1 MRAPITSPGLLLAVA
16 FLMGAVFLADILL
29 PLGVVVWVFYIA
41 PVALTVVSRVP
52 LLPLGTAA
60 LASVLIAVGYFGST
74 GVAGGLYPA
83 VAVLNRLFGAVTLL
97 SVGALGR
104 MVILNRLSTERQTW
118 IRTSQATLAERMQG
132 DFNVDALARR
142 VIETLATM
150 TGAAAGAIFA
160 REDDGTFL
168 RRGGYAL
175 EPALHH
181 GERVE
186 PGQGLVGQAALSGSV
201 LEVSDLPP
209 GYIAIASGTGHG
221 VPGEVI
227 VAPAKAGTQVVGIAE
242 LAFVRQV
249 PPEVRE
255 LLEATSDAIAVAL
268 RSAFYRERLQT
279 LLVQTQEQASRLQT
293 QQEELR
299 VTNEE
304 LEEQAR
310 ALRESQER
318 LEAQQSELEEANA
331 QLEQQTSELE
341 QQKTAL
347 TQSEAG
353 LAQKAEELERANRY
367 KSEFLANMSHE
378 LRTPL
383 NSSLIL
389 ARMLAD
395 NAKGNL
401 SADQVKAAE
410 TIHSAGNDL
419 LALINDILDLSKI
432 ESGRVDLRVE
442 PVDVRTLL
450 DRVRVTF
457 GPMAADKQLALEL
470 EVAPGTPAQIRTD
483 GQRLEQVL
491 RNLVSNALKFTETGR
506 VRVTATPSGEEL
518 VEFAVTDTG
527 IGIPPD
533 KLHVIFEAF
542 RQADGTTSR
551 KFGGTGLGLSISREL
566 ATLLGGEIRVAS
578 TPGQGSTFTVTVA
591 ANLDS
596 RARARRGGAPHEP
609 ATSPTAPRPQP
620 PAPLAAA
627 AAPAMEAPQATPHGA
642 EPRGGRTILVV
653 EDDVTFAGIVR
664 DTARDL
670 GFDALVATT
679 AQTMWDLLARHTP
692 EGIVLDIGLP
702 DASGLTVLEQLKRDP
717 RTRHIPVH
725 VCSAHD
731 FAHAALERGA
741 VGYAVKPV
749 RREDLQ
755 DALERIDRKA
765 HQAEHHVL
773 LVEDDPRQQEA
784 LTQLLEGDLVHITAV
799 ATAGEA
805 LAELRARTFDVV
817 VSDLGLPDVS
827 GMQLLEQMAA
837 DENLSFPPV
846 IVYTGRDLT
855 PEEEQHLRRYSRSII
870 IKGAKSPDRLLD
882 EVTLFMHHVEAQLP
896 PERRQM
902 LQAARARDE
911 RLEGRR
917 VLLVED
923 DVRNIFALTSV
934 LEPAGLRVEIA
945 RNGREAL
952 EALERGRFDLVLMD
966 VMMPEMDG
974 LTATREIRRRPGL
987 AKLPVIAI
995 TAKAMEHDRR
1005 ACLDAGANDYIA
1017 KPIDVEKLLSL
1028 MRVWLSRQ

>member
-1 MRAPITSPGLLLAVA
+1 MRTPVTSPGLLVAVA
-16 FLMGAVFLADILL
+16 FLIGAVFLADILL
-29 PLGVVVWVFYIA
+29 PIGVVVWVFYIA
-41 PVALTVVSRVP
+41 PLALTVMSPVP
-52 LLPLGTAA
+52 ALPLGTAA
-60 LASVLIAVGYFGST
+60 LAAVLIALGYFGSI
-74 GVAGGLYPA
+74 GVVEGLDPI
-83 VAVLNRLFGAVTLL
+83 VGVINRLFGAVALL

-104 MVILNRLSTERQTW
+104 LVILNRLGTERQTW
-118 IRTSQATLAERMQG
+118 IRASQATLAERMQG
-132 DFNVDALARR
+132 DFNVDALSRR
-142 VIETLATM
+142 VIETLASV
-150 TGAAAGAIFA
+150 TGAAAGALFA
-160 REDDGTFL
+160 REEDGAFI
-168 RRGGYAL
+168 RRGAYAL
-175 EPALHH
+175 EPSLHH
-181 GERVE
+181 GDRVE
-186 PGQGLVGQAALSGSV
+186 PGQGLVGQAAQSGGI
-201 LEVSDLPP
+201 LHLPEVPA
-209 GYIAIASGTGHG
+209 GYIAIASGTGHSG
-221 VPGEVI
+221 PGEVV
-227 VAPAKAGTQVVGIAE
+227 VAPAKAGPQVVGVTE
-242 LAFVRQV
+242 LAFVGAMPDQ
-249 PPEVRE
+249 VRE
-255 LLEATSDAIAVAL
+255 LLEATSDAVAVAL

-279 LLVQTQEQASRLQT
+279 LLVQTQEQAGRLQT

-310 ALRESQER
+310 ALRESQQR
-318 LEAQQSELEEANA
+318 LEAQQSDLEEVNT
-331 QLEQQTSELE
+331 QLEQQTSQLE
-341 QQKTAL
+341 QQKSAL
-347 TQSEAG
+347 TQSEAS

-395 NAKGNL
+395 NQKGNL

-410 TIHSAGNDL
+410 TIFSAGNDL

-432 ESGRVDLRVE
+432 ESGRVDLRIE
-442 PVDVRTLL
+442 AVDLRAIF
-450 DRVRVTF
+450 DRLEVTF

-470 EVAPGTPAQIRTD
+470 ELAPGAPGQIRTD

-491 RNLVSNALKFTETGR
+491 RNLVSNAVKFTDAGR
-506 VRVTATPSGEEL
+506 VRVTATPSGEGL

-566 ATLLGGEIRVAS
+566 AALLGGEIKVAS
-578 TPGQGSTFTVTVA
+578 TPGQGSTFTVSVA
-591 ANLDS
+591 TNLDS
-596 RARARRGGAPHEP
+596 RARTRREGTSRERAAATAAPV
-609 ATSPTAPRPQP
+609 PQP

-627 AAPAMEAPQATPHGA
+627 AAPASEAPHAARGA
-642 EPRGGRTILVV
+642 ETAGGRTILVV

-765 HQAEHHVL
+765 SQTEHHVL

-784 LTQLLEGDLVHITAV
+784 LAQLLEGDGVRITAV
-799 ATAGEA
+799 ATAAEA

-817 VSDLGLPDVS
+817 VSDLGLPDIS
-827 GMQLLEQMAA
+827 GLQLLEQMAA
-837 DENLSFPPV
+837 DEDLSFPPV

-896 PERRQM
+896 PERRHM

-974 LTATREIRRRPGL
+974 LTATREIRRRPEL

-1017 KPIDVEKLLSL
+1017 KPIDIEKLLSL

>member
-16 FLMGAVFLADILL
+16 FLVGAVFLAEILL

-41 PVALTVVSRVP
+41 PVALTVMSPVP

-60 LASVLIAVGYFGST
+60 LASALIAVGYFASIGI
-74 GVAGGLYPA
+74 VEGLDPT
-83 VAVLNRLFGAVTLL
+83 VAVVNRAFGTVTLL

-186 PGQGLVGQAALSGSV
+186 PGQGLVGQAALSGSI
-201 LEVSDLPP
+201 LQLSDLPA
-209 GYIAIASGTGHG
+209 GYIAIASGTGHAP
-221 VPGEVI
+221 PGEVV
-227 VAPAKAGTQVVGIAE
+227 VAPARAGTQVVAIAE
-242 LAFVRQV
+242 LAFVRQM
-249 PPEVRE
+249 PPQVRE

-341 QQKTAL
+341 HQKSAL
-347 TQSEAG
+347 TQSEAS

-432 ESGRVDLRVE
+432 ESGRVELRVE
-442 PVDVRTLL
+442 AVDLRTLF

-457 GPMAADKQLALEL
+457 GPMAADKQIALEL

-506 VRVTATPSGEEL
+506 VRLTATPSGAEL

-596 RARARRGGAPHEP
+596 RTRARRGASHEP
-609 ATSPTAPRPQP
+609 AASPTAPRPQP

-627 AAPAMEAPQATPHGA
+627 AAPASEAAQVTPHGA
-642 EPRGGRTILVV
+642 EPGGGRTILVV

-784 LTQLLEGDLVHITAV
+784 LTQLLEGDGVSITAV

-817 VSDLGLPDVS
+817 VSDLGLPDIS

-855 PEEEQHLRRYSRSII
+855 PDEEQHLRRYSRSII